1 MPILVDINQV
11 QISNLMIQLAMNN
24 GAGVVEES
32 MVRHMVLNSLR
43 GYRKKFGDKYGEL
56 VICCDDRHYWRKQM
70 FPYYK
75 ASRKKSR
82 EDSSIDW
89 NSVFDILNK
98 IREELREYMPYK
110 VIQVEHAE
118 ADDIIGSVC
127 NKYGTYLNTSDAKQ
141 ILVLSGDKDFIQL
154 QKYANVSQYAPVQKK
169 MLTIDNPERFL
180 REHIMLGDS
189 SDGIPNFLSDDD
201 TFTTSKRQR
210 PVSRVKLANWVTQ
223 KPEEFCNEEM
233 LRNYKRNE
241 LLINLEKIPEEIQDK
256 CCEQFS
262 TVIAAPRSGILNY
275 FVQSRLTTLTENIG
289 DF

>member
-43 GYRKKFGDKYGEL
+43 GYRKKFGEKYGEL

-82 EDSSIDW
+82 EDSAIDW

-127 NKYGTYLNTSDAKQ
+127 NKYGTYLNTFDAIQ

-210 PVSRVKLANWVTQ
+210 PVSRVKLASWVTQ

-275 FVQSRLTTLTENIG
+275 FVQSRLTNLTESIG